1 MRKLG
6 FALAAFLVAVGA
18 AASGASSAPSGGAAP
33 GASKASASSRY
44 IVIAPNKAAFN
55 SALSDARSGTRVAL
69 TLAPVNSFV
78 VNASAS
84 DAQTLARNHR
94 VKVVRDHIEHLI
106 RPGMYGD
113 AGMIPPSQV
122 DRHAVAKRLAATGHT
137 SNPFSTPTAHPFDIL
152 AGITAD
158 PAFGLGGGA
167 PNDPMWSIERINAP
181 QAWTT
186 NAGDDEVTVAVADT
200 GLDYS
205 HDELANKVVAV
216 QDFTTNEVFLD
227 GESICKFFFGFDDA
241 DLAADLG
248 TPQNLDY
255 NGHGSW
261 IGGNI
266 AAEVNG
272 NSVNGIA
279 PGVSLV
285 ALKISHWCGSAF
297 DSEIMAAFIWAAEH
311 GIDVVSISF
320 GGYLDRSDPFQDA
333 AYKLYESVLD
343 YVTTFGT
350 TIAASAGNEHTKIG
364 TGGKVMSHG
373 ILSTP
378 PGGDDLFGLY
388 EVPGG
393 IKGVVDVSST
403 NNVVNAPSDT
413 CPTTNGDYSTTGA
426 HPYCKPMSDAHQPFG
441 VGTRNQLT
449 YYSNYG
455 KRIDVAA
462 PGGARKFNLPA
473 VDRGG
478 TEGWPF
484 TGTDS
489 YASDNDPGGGE
500 SDTGTTDGFQT
511 WEDFS
516 ITSNFAQEIPCVIF
530 DGSSADPDPDGY
542 YGVPTQTGFDDDQC
556 YSAIQGTSMAA
567 PHASAT
573 LALIASAHPELRFD
587 PKSLIKFLKKSA
599 VTPVKLLTNTTP
611 PVSATDVSAA
621 DLTGDTCDF
630 GYCHLGG
637 KAIKAKEAF
646 GAGLVDAAAAVAGG
660 ESGPV
665 SAG

>member
-1 MRKLG
+1 
-6 FALAAFLVAVGA
+6 
-18 AASGASSAPSGGAAP
+18 
-33 GASKASASSRY
+33 
-44 IVIAPNKAAFN
+44 
-55 SALSDARSGTRVAL
+55 
-69 TLAPVNSFV
+69 
-78 VNASAS
+78 
-84 DAQTLARNHR
+84 
-94 VKVVRDHIEHLI
+94 
-106 RPGMYGD
+106 
-113 AGMIPPSQV
+113 
-122 DRHAVAKRLAATGHT
+122 
-137 SNPFSTPTAHPFDIL
+137 
-152 AGITAD
+152 
-158 PAFGLGGGA
+158 
-167 PNDPMWSIERINAP
+167 
-181 QAWTT
+181 
-186 NAGDDEVTVAVADT
+186 
-200 GLDYS
+200 
-205 HDELANKVVAV
+205 
-216 QDFTTNEVFLD
+216 
-227 GESICKFFFGFDDA
+227 
-241 DLAADLG
+241 
-248 TPQNLDY
+248 
-255 NGHGSW
+255 
-261 IGGNI
+261 
-266 AAEVNG
+266 
-272 NSVNGIA
+272 
-279 PGVSLV
+279 
-285 ALKISHWCGSAF
+285 
-297 DSEIMAAFIWAAEH
+297 
-311 GIDVVSISF
+311 
-320 GGYLDRSDPFQDA
+320 
-333 AYKLYESVLD
+333 
-343 YVTTFGT
+343 
-350 TIAASAGNEHTKIG
+350 
-364 TGGKVMSHG
+364 MSHG

-413 CPTTNGDYSTTGA
+413 CPTANGDYSTVGA
-426 HPYCKPMSDAHQPFG
+426 HPYCKPTSDAHQPFG

-449 YYSNYG
+449 HYSNYG

-484 TGTDS
+484 TGSDS

-500 SDTGTTDGFQT
+500 SDTATADGFQT

-516 ITSNFAQEIPCVIF
+516 ITSNFALEIPCVIF

-542 YGVPTQTGFDDDQC
+542 YGVPIQTGFDDDQC

-611 PVSATDVSAA
+611 PVSATDVSAS

-646 GAGLVDAAAAVAGG
+646 GAGLVNAAKAVAGG
-660 ESGPV
+660 AAGP
-665 SAG
+665 